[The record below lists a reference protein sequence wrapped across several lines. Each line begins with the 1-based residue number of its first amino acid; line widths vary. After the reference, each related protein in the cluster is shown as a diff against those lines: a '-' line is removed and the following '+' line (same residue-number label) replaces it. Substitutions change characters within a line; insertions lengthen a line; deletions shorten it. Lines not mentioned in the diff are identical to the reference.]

1 MYIFMHKNIQ
11 NIDVILKKKGK
22 KADFYKHVFDNFND
36 WHLFVKIFTHSN

>member
-1 MYIFMHKNIQ
+1 MSF
-11 NIDVILKKKGK
+11 KKEKEK